1 MKFISFLH
9 AVLYTIGFITSS
21 VAQRSAQSAS
31 SLSVCN
37 SVKTAPEGGVLNVQ
51 GCNTTIP
58 VMSLAASA
66 YCSVSELEQWNCKT
80 CSQNVSDITVI
91 DDDTHI
97 IMAYDASLKSHFIS
111 IRGSSDI
118 NNWIS
123 NIQTRIIYPYFDKNI
138 GVHNGLYHEYLLYR
152 KRLLTYIQGLDVN
165 VSLIITGHSSGG
177 ATASLLAYDLVSLSY
192 TNIQLYTFGSPRIG
206 NKEFVN
212 SFMSFDI
219 QSNRITYKKDIVP
232 HLPEELFG
240 FVHIPHELWFTS
252 SSKYKLCNDEDGK
265 EDDSCSNSC
274 SPFSCTSVSDH
285 LNYLDSTIG
294 SAAC

>member
-1 MKFISFLH
+1 MKFISFLYS
-9 AVLYTIGFITSS
+9 VLYTIGFITATQ
-21 VAQRSAQSAS
+21 V
-31 SLSVCN
+31 
-37 SVKTAPEGGVLNVQ
+37 
-51 GCNTTIP
+51 TTQVTTQ

-66 YCSVSELEQWNCKT
+66 YCSVSQLEQWNCKT

-91 DDDTHI
+91 DDDTRI

-123 NIQTRIIYPYFDKNI
+123 NVETRIIYPYFDKNI

-152 KRLLTYIQGLDVN
+152 ERLLTYIQNLDEN

-177 ATASLLAYDLVSLSY
+177 ATASLLAYDLGTEGHFLY
-192 TNIQLYTFGSPRIG
+192 NNIQLYTFGSPRIG

-265 EDDSCSNSC
+265 EDDSCSDSC